1 MARYTGPSC
10 KLCRREKEKLLLK
23 GERCLTDKCA
33 MERRPYAPGD
43 HGKRFMK
50 ASEYSGQ
57 LREKQKAK
65 RIYGVLE
72 KQFRRYYELAER
84 HKGITG
90 ENLLKMLEARLDN
103 VVYRMGFATSRIQA
117 RQFVRH
123 GFFAINGHRVDIPSY
138 RVRGGEV
145 ITLTE
150 HGMRVEMIKENLKS
164 SSKAEVPGWLE
175 INAEAAVGKVLEAPA
190 RDQIEVSIKEELI
203 VELYSK

>member
-1 MARYTGPSC
+1 MARYIGPSC
-10 KLCRREKEKLLLK
+10 KLCRREKEKLFLK
-23 GERCLTDKCA
+23 GERCITDKCA

-43 HGKRFMK
+43 HGKRFLK
-50 ASEYSGQ
+50 VSEYSGQ

-72 KQFRRYYELAER
+72 KQFRRYYEIAER

-90 ENLLKMLEARLDN
+90 ENLLKMLEMRLDN
-103 VVYRMGFATSRIQA
+103 VIYRMSFAVSRTQA

-123 GFFAINGHRVDIPSY
+123 GFFAVNGKRVDIPSY
-138 RVRGGEV
+138 IVRGGEV

-150 HGMRVEMIKENLKS
+150 HGSRAELVKDNLKS
-164 SSKAEVPGWLE
+164 SSKAEVPSWLE
-175 INAEAAVGKVLEAPA
+175 VNFEAGVGKIINSPA
-190 RDQIEVSIKEELI
+190 RDQIDISIKEELI

>member
-1 MARYTGPSC
+1 MARYIGPSC
-10 KLCRREKEKLLLK
+10 KLCRREKEKLFLK

-43 HGKRFMK
+43 HGKRFLK
-50 ASEYSGQ
+50 VSEYSGQ

-72 KQFRRYYELAER
+72 KQFRRYYEIAER

-90 ENLLKMLEARLDN
+90 ENLLKMLEMRLDN
-103 VVYRMGFATSRIQA
+103 VIYRMGFAVSRTQA

-123 GFFAINGHRVDIPSY
+123 GFFAVNGKRVDIPSY
-138 RVRGGEV
+138 IMRSGEV

-150 HGMRVEMIKENLKS
+150 HGSRAELVKDNLKS
-164 SSKAEVPGWLE
+164 SSKAEVPSWLE
-175 INAEAAVGKVLEAPA
+175 VNFEAGVGKIIRPPA
-190 RDQIEVSIKEELI
+190 RDQIDISIKEELI